1 MAKCKYCNREM
12 LTADGCGCTA
22 YLVHGK
28 KYPRIKVGDWQD
40 YADRWYWSTDD
51 DFKSKYRCGDCGAKW
66 GFQHHPGCDL
76 EVCPVCGGQALS
88 CECLDE
94 ATILNR

>member
-28 KYPRIKVGDWQD
+28 KYPRIKED
-40 YADRWYWSTDD
+40 
-51 DFKSKYRCGDCGAKW
+51 
-66 GFQHHPGCDL
+66 
-76 EVCPVCGGQALS
+76 
-88 CECLDE
+88 
-94 ATILNR
+94 

>member
-28 KYPRIKVGDWQD
+28 KVPTHQGRRL
-40 YADRWYWSTDD
+40 ARL
-51 DFKSKYRCGDCGAKW
+51 R
-66 GFQHHPGCDL
+66 
-76 EVCPVCGGQALS
+76 
-88 CECLDE
+88 
-94 ATILNR
+94 

>member
-40 YADRWYWSTDD
+40 YADRWYWSTND
-51 DFKSKYRCGDCGAKW
+51 DFKKQIPLRGLWSQMGIPASSWLR
-66 GFQHHPGCDL
+66 PGGVPGL
-76 EVCPVCGGQALS
+76 RRTSPFLRMFG
-88 CECLDE
+88 
-94 ATILNR
+94 

>member
-40 YADRWYWSTDD
+40 YADRWYWSTND
-51 DFKSKYRCGDCGAKW
+51 DFKSKYRCGDCGAN
-66 GFQHHPGCDL
+66 GDSSIIL
-76 EVCPVCGGQALS
+76 V
-88 CECLDE
+88 
-94 ATILNR
+94 ATWRCARSAADKPFPADVWMRQPS